1 MKKLLIAKAGK
12 TFPAVK
18 GIWGDFEDFIITQ
31 MGLDEKDVYV
41 ISIYEKE
48 PLPSLREISGM
59 IITGSHNYVTRQEDW
74 NVKFSEDVK
83 EVAQRGIPILGISYG
98 HQLIAQAFGGEVG
111 YHPKGIE
118 IGTVIA
124 PFIYIEMVSDGILKG
139 LGEQMSCL
147 KYSMVDSIFRISMI
161 YFIIPYKGLTAF
173 IGIMIVSN
181 IITSLLNFNKLI
193 QVTNIKIEVSKW
205 ILKPFI
211 AALATTLLSKTMY
224 RYLFFSGGY
233 QTQGVIFSIAIAMM
247 LYATFLVLI
256 ESISTEDIKWF
267 RNSVRI
273 IMS

>member
-1 MKKLLIAKAGK
+1 MKKLLIAKAGE

-118 IGTVIA
+118 IGTVD
-124 PFIYIEMVSDGILKG
+124 IELTIDGINDPL
-139 LGEQMSCL
+139 LGVLPKQFL
-147 KYSMVDSIFRISMI
+147 
-161 YFIIPYKGLTAF
+161 G
-173 IGIMIVSN
+173 
-181 IITSLLNFNKLI
+181 
-193 QVTNIKIEVSKW
+193 QVTHEQTVLTLPKGAKVLAYNDFEPHQAFVIEDRIWGVQFHPEFNADIMHRYIDEQIEKLVQKNLD
-205 ILKPFI
+205 IDLLHDYVRETDYGTQLLERFV
-211 AALATTLLSKTMY
+211 ALL
-224 RYLFFSGGY
+224 
-233 QTQGVIFSIAIAMM
+233 
-247 LYATFLVLI
+247 
-256 ESISTEDIKWF
+256 
-267 RNSVRI
+267 
-273 IMS
+273 